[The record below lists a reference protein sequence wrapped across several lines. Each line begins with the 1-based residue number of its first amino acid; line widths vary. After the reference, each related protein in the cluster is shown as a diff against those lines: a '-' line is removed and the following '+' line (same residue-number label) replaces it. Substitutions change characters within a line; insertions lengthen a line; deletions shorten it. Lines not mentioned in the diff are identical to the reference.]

1 MQSDAQ
7 TLTTTYPAEPDSVS
21 RARHALS
28 DFAATAGADVTQV
41 DAIRLAV
48 SEAVTNAVLHAYH
61 DEPGSVHITAA
72 VVSGE
77 LWILIGD
84 DGCGLE
90 PRPDRPGL
98 GLGLALIA
106 QVSDELAVV
115 PRASGGIEVRMC
127 FVLARTA
134 NARSSGTGGGSRA
147 RGRQQGGSDGL
158 GGDSWP
164 PCRARRARGRSRRP
178 A

>member
-7 TLTTTYPAEPDSVS
+7 TLTITYPAEPDSVP
-21 RARHALS
+21 RARRTLS
-28 DFAATAGADVTQV
+28 DFAATAGANRTQV
-41 DAIRLAV
+41 DAVRLAA
-48 SEAVTNAVLHAYH
+48 SEAVTNAVLHAYR

-72 VVSGE
+72 VVCDE
-77 LWILIGD
+77 LWILISD

-90 PRPDRPGL
+90 SGPDRPGL

-115 PRASGGIEVRMC
+115 PRASGGIEVRMR
-127 FVLARTA
+127 FGLARTA
-134 NARSSGTGGGSRA
+134 NARSGGAVGGSRA
-147 RGRQQGGSDGL
+147 RATQPGASDEL
-158 GGDSWP
+158 GGDSWLP
-164 PCRARRARGRSRRP
+164 GRPRGWARRP